1 MPDGDIYHPGVVRR
15 FQKPYR
21 MICEGRSD
29 PRVTE
34 RVVLSAVKSE
44 IQHHG
49 DGALRHVRKLAS
61 AVEGAFLEAG
71 FDVTRGCVLAS
82 SKVDRLRYA
91 GGLPPRLAD
100 LIADASKSYLHAVRY
115 GRMKDAGSA
124 EELIL
129 RQVYRRYYRTAFE
142 GPVET
147 KSDHYG
153 DADPAAVSDRLATLR
168 PAVEETLSKWA
179 HKALDDGTVMRLKL
193 PRRPR
198 TAEIGLDD
206 NLL

>member
-1 MPDGDIYHPGVVRR
+1 MPDGDIYHPGVGRR

-34 RVVLSAVKSE
+34 RVVLSAMKSE

-49 DGALRHVRKLAS
+49 DGALRHVREIGS
-61 AVEGAFLEAG
+61 AVERAFQEAG

-82 SKVDRLRYA
+82 AEVDRLRYA

-100 LIADASKSYLHAVRY
+100 LIVDAAKGYLHAVRY
-115 GRMKDAGSA
+115 GRVEDVGSA

-129 RQVYRRYYRTAFE
+129 RRVYRRCYRTAFE
-142 GPVET
+142 APVET
-147 KSDHYG
+147 KPDHYG
-153 DADPAAVSDRLATLR
+153 DADLAAVTDRIAALR
-168 PAVEETLSKWA
+168 PAVDETLSKWA
-179 HKALDDGTVMRLKL
+179 HKALEQGTVMRLKL

-198 TAEIGLDD
+198 PVEIGLDD